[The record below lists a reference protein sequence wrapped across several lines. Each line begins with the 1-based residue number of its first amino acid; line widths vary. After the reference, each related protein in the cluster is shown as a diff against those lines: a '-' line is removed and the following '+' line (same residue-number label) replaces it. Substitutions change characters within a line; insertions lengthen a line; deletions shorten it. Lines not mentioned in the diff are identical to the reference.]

1 MSRLS
6 SGDLKEE
13 QNSSLP
19 LDSACRW
26 PLWIHLVTCCFDTS
40 QSRTVTTACVP
51 SGTFGDKASLNGKV
65 YPVAHHGNP
74 D

>member
-26 PLWIHLVTCCFDTS
+26 PLWIHRVTCCFDTS
-40 QSRTVTTACVP
+40 QSRTVTTGRVP
-51 SGTFGDKASLNGKV
+51 SCTFGGKARPNGNL
-65 YPVAHHGNP
+65 YPVARHGSP
-74 D
+74 R

>member
-26 PLWIHLVTCCFDTS
+26 PLWIHHVTCCFDTS
-40 QSRTVTTACVP
+40 QSRTVTTGRVP
-51 SGTFGDKASLNGKV
+51 SCTFGGKARPNGNL
-65 YPVAHHGNP
+65 YPVARHGSP
-74 D
+74 R